1 MDKQGFVYE
10 SEQQMQEHADYYV
23 NLFDLGGWNI
33 EVNHNTRAANMRLQN
48 VSGEIS
54 CTAEIKSAVIRILD
68 PVDYPDDLI
77 APQDQEQTLV
87 HELLHLVFSVVE
99 VGMNETQEVLNHQII
114 DMLAKALVEARR
126 CGCTAPITAPDAQTS

>member
-33 EVNHNTRAANMRLQN
+33 EVVRNCRAANMQLQN
-48 VSGEIS
+48 VNGEAS
-54 CTAEIKSAVIRILD
+54 YNAEIKSAVIRILD

-99 VGMNETQEVLNHQII
+99 VGMNETQKALNHQII
-114 DMLAKALVEARR
+114 ETLAKALVEARR
-126 CGCTAPITAPDAQTS
+126 YGCTAPTTTLDAPTS